1 MRKPASCSIGVLG
14 TFDTDLFDDALAP
27 RVLRR
32 ELRARLPGAR
42 IITFAPYGAL
52 RPTPRDG
59 GEPAE
64 PLGPWSPDRAAAVT
78 AGLDCVLVS
87 RADPFPDR
95 DHLARSYGVDRA
107 ALDELDL
114 EGWFIDRPGQASEDR
129 CPVMTFGS
137 DPVVLAPRLFSPDLL
152 TKRLEYLWLMGWYP
166 REGPAVVVEGDESLL
181 RIVPRLAAELWELV
195 ASESDLKVVLAE
207 LGSPGDADFAS
218 ELAAELPPEC
228 RYRLPGFAG
237 IEDIAAAIA
246 NSVFVAGS
254 SRRVGLV
261 AQAYGRPWVALDP
274 EACPTSEHFERARRT
289 EAAPAGPSLAAQAD
303 AELDRIAEVA
313 RTAAL
318 THRQKEAS
326 MAETQRLSETEEALG
341 HLQVAHEAR
350 SRRLATERMVFAN
363 HLHKAEAE
371 IGRLKDEVARLREEL
386 THAEGRAAEAE
397 AGTRAEAAARLAA
410 QEELSALRAT
420 RTFRYTAEL
429 RSVYGRIRQLGE
441 SPPKPTGSPAG
452 SQAPADPSPAADS
465 SRPAETKLVQ

>member
-1 MRKPASCSIGVLG
+1 MSKPASCSIGVLG

-32 ELRARLPGAR
+32 ELKARLPGAEV
-42 IITFAPYGAL
+42 ITFAPYGAL

-59 GEPAE
+59 GEAAE
-64 PLGPWSPDRAAAVT
+64 PLGRWSPDRAAVLT
-78 AGLDCVLVS
+78 AGLDCVLVTCT
-87 RADPFPDR
+87 DPFPDR
-95 DHLARSYGVDRA
+95 DRLARSYGVDRA
-107 ALDELDL
+107 VLDELDL
-114 EGWFIDRPGQASEDR
+114 EGWFIDGPAQAGER
-129 CPVMTFGS
+129 CPVITFGS

-166 REGPAVVVEGDESLL
+166 PEGAAVVVEGDEGLL
-181 RIVPRLAAELWELV
+181 PIVPRLAAQLSEFV

-207 LGSPGDADFAS
+207 LGSPGDAEFAS

-228 RYRLPGFAG
+228 LYRLPDFAG

-246 NSVFVAGS
+246 NSAIVAGS

-261 AQAYGRPWVALDP
+261 AQAYGRAWVALDP
-274 EACPTSEHFERARRT
+274 DTCPTSEQFERARRT
-289 EAAPAGPSLAAQAD
+289 DPAAAVGPSLAARAD

-318 THRQKEAS
+318 THRQKEVS
-326 MAETQRLSETEEALG
+326 MAETQRLSETEEVLG

-371 IGRLKDEVARLREEL
+371 IARLKDEVARLREEL
-386 THAEGRAAEAE
+386 AHAESRAADTE

-429 RSVYGRIRQLGE
+429 RSVYGRLRQLGE
-441 SPPKPTGSPAG
+441 SPPKRTGSPADHP
-452 SQAPADPSPAADS
+452 APADPSPAADS
-465 SRPAETKLVQ
+465 SRTAETKPG

>member
-1 MRKPASCSIGVLG
+1 MRKSASCSIGVLG
-14 TFDTDLFDDALAP
+14 TFDTGLFDDALAP

-32 ELRARLPGAR
+32 ELMARIPGVE

-59 GEPAE
+59 GEAAE
-64 PLGPWSPDRAAAVT
+64 PLGRWSPDRAAALA
-78 AGLDCVLVS
+78 AGLDCVLVTCT
-87 RADPFPDR
+87 DPPPDHDR
-95 DHLARSYGVDRA
+95 LARSYGVDRA
-107 ALDELDL
+107 VLDEADL
-114 EGWFIDRPGQASEDR
+114 RRWFVDGPALAPEQR
-129 CPVMTFGS
+129 CPVVTLGP
-137 DPVVLAPRLFSPDLL
+137 DPLVLAPRLFSPDLL

-166 REGPAVVVEGDESLL
+166 SEGAAVVVEGEVGLL
-181 RIVPRLAAELWELV
+181 PIVPRLAAELSEFA

-207 LGSPGDADFAS
+207 LGSPGGAEFAS
-218 ELAAELPPEC
+218 ELAAKLPPEC
-228 RYRLPGFAG
+228 LYRLPAFAG

-246 NSVFVAGS
+246 NCAILAGG
-254 SRRVGLV
+254 SRRAGLV
-261 AQAYGRPWVALDP
+261 AQAYGRAWIALDP
-274 EACPTSEHFERARRT
+274 ATCPTSEQFEHARK
-289 EAAPAGPSLAAQAD
+289 ADPAPAAGASPAAQAD

-318 THRQKEAS
+318 ARRQKEAS
-326 MAETQRLSETEEALG
+326 MAETQRLSETEEMLG

-371 IGRLKDEVARLREEL
+371 IARLKDEVTRLREEL
-386 THAEGRAAEAE
+386 AHAEGRAAEAE

-429 RSVYGRIRQLGE
+429 RSVYGRLRQLGD
-441 SPPKPTGSPAG
+441 SPPAG
-452 SQAPADPSPAADS
+452 PPADPSL
-465 SRPAETKLVQ
+465 PAETKSGP

>member
-1 MRKPASCSIGVLG
+1 MRKSASCSIGVLG

-32 ELRARLPGAR
+32 ELKARLPGAE

-59 GEPAE
+59 GEAAE
-64 PLGPWSPDRAAAVT
+64 PLGRWSADRAAALA
-78 AGLDCVLVS
+78 AGLDCVLVTG
-87 RADPFPDR
+87 AVPPPDHDR
-95 DHLARSYGVDRA
+95 LARSYGVERA
-107 ALDELDL
+107 VLDELDL
-114 EGWFIDRPGQASEDR
+114 GRWFTDGPALAAEQR
-129 CPVMTFGS
+129 CPVITFGS

-166 REGPAVVVEGDESLL
+166 SEGAAVVVEGDEGLL
-181 RIVPRLAAELWELV
+181 PIVPRLAAELSEFV

-207 LGSPGDADFAS
+207 LGSPGDAEFAS
-218 ELAAELPPEC
+218 ELAAALPPE
-228 RYRLPGFAG
+228 RLYRLPGFAG

-246 NSVFVAGS
+246 NCAILAGS

-261 AQAYGRPWVALDP
+261 VQAYGRAWVALDP
-274 EACPTSEHFERARRT
+274 ATCPTSEQFQHARRT
-289 EAAPAGPSLAAQAD
+289 EPAPAAGSPVAQAD
-303 AELDRIAEVA
+303 AELDRIADVA
-313 RTAAL
+313 QTTALAR
-318 THRQKEAS
+318 RQKEAS
-326 MAETQRLSETEEALG
+326 MAETQRLSETEEMLA

-386 THAEGRAAEAE
+386 THAESRAAEAE
-397 AGTRAEAAARLAA
+397 VGTRAEAAARLAT
-410 QEELSALRAT
+410 QEELAALRAT

-429 RSVYGRIRQLGE
+429 RSVYGRLRQLGD
-441 SPPKPTGSPAG
+441 SPPAPTGP
-452 SQAPADPSPAADS
+452 PADPSPPTDPS
-465 SRPAETKLVQ
+465 LPAETKSGP